1 MPSMHDNEYFNIQGD
16 AHWCM
21 SNEMAMQECE
31 YTNTVNNFAIL
42 AYVLS
47 NLENEIQQE
56 IQDKTRETHKNH
68 HLTKP

>member
-1 MPSMHDNEYFNIQGD
+1 
-16 AHWCM
+16 M